1 MTEDNL
7 YSFVMRGDLAKVA
20 LNSTEVVSKH
30 STSETLSKEY
40 INTLSLDLMDDD
52 CVNSAKLMATV
63 YTAIA
68 AFENMV
74 RQFVVK
80 ILMEYEGEEWWVRCV
95 SEKIRKKA
103 EDRKNED
110 DKIRWHAHR
119 GDSMINYV
127 DFGDLAAI
135 MLQNYE
141 WFEVHIVSIEWARQ
155 IFQTL
160 ERSRNVIMHSG
171 KLDKRDI
178 ERIGINIRDW
188 ISQVGA

>member
-7 YSFVMRGDLAKVA
+7 YSFVMRGELAKVA

-95 SEKIRKKA
+95 SEKIRKKL
-103 EDRKNED
+103 R
-110 DKIRWHAHR
+110 
-119 GDSMINYV
+119 
-127 DFGDLAAI
+127 
-135 MLQNYE
+135 
-141 WFEVHIVSIEWARQ
+141 
-155 IFQTL
+155 
-160 ERSRNVIMHSG
+160 
-171 KLDKRDI
+171 I
-178 ERIGINIRDW
+178 ERTKMIRSDGML
-188 ISQVGA
+188 IVAIQ